1 MRTDRGVARL
11 ERHVSQAL
19 QAKGVTEHRALIVAV
34 SGGPDSLALL
44 HALCRLRDGLGL
56 ELHGAHLDHALRG
69 EDSEADARFVAET
82 FRLLGLAHTSERAD
96 VRAYQRRH
104 RLSLEEAARRVR
116 YDFLARVA
124 REQGAGAVAL
134 GHTSDD
140 QAETVLMNIMRG
152 SGLAGLRGMETA
164 ARHTIG
170 GQDVLLLRPLLHST
184 RKDTVHYCDALGL
197 RPRMDRTNLS
207 TAPRRNRVRLELLP
221 AMEQYNPAVR
231 GALIRLS
238 RSAAL
243 EVAHL
248 DAMVD
253 GVWQS
258 AVRQSEGCV
267 AVSKD
272 AALRLDPALRAH
284 LLRRA
289 VRLVKGDLKEIDQYH
304 VDSMARLLD
313 GRVGRALD
321 LPGGLRFTVG
331 YTEATVTAA
340 ERDCCP
346 LPPLEGE
353 HPLNVPGETLIHGWR
368 VTAALVEPGSGPA
381 SNGPREYAPG
391 GLRALLRWRPVAGG
405 LHVRARRPGDRFQ
418 PLGMAG
424 RKKLQDFMV
433 DAKVPRRWRDS
444 VPLVLSSVGIVWVVG
459 WRTAEWA
466 RAKEADAPLLELVF
480 ALESEGGEG
489 G

>member
-1 MRTDRGVARL
+1 MTQ
-11 ERHVSQAL
+11 HS
-19 QAKGVTEHRALIVAV
+19 ALIVAV

-44 HALCRLRDGLGL
+44 HALCRLKSGLGL

-69 EDSEADARFVAET
+69 EESADDARFVAET

-96 VRAYQRRH
+96 VRAFQKRH

-140 QAETVLMNIMRG
+140 QAETVLMNIIRG

-170 GQDVLLLRPLLHST
+170 GQDILLLRPLLHST
-184 RKDTVHYCDALGL
+184 RKDTLDYCSALGL
-197 RPRMDRTNLS
+197 RPRVDRTNLS
-207 TAPRRNRVRLELLP
+207 TALRRNRVRLELLP
-221 AMEQYNPAVR
+221 ALEQYNPAVR
-231 GALIRLS
+231 DALIRLS
-238 RSAAL
+238 RSAAQ

-248 DAMVD
+248 DGMVD
-253 GVWQS
+253 GVWQR
-258 AVRQSEGCV
+258 AVRQSDGYV

-284 LLRRA
+284 LLRQA
-289 VRLVKGDLKEIDQYH
+289 VRLVKGDLKGIEQYH
-304 VDSMARLLD
+304 IDNMVRLLE
-313 GRVGRALD
+313 GGAGKALD

-331 YTEATVTAA
+331 YAEATVTTA
-340 ERDCCP
+340 EHDLCP
-346 LPPLEGE
+346 LPSLEGE

-368 VTAALVEPGSGPA
+368 ITAALVEPDSEPAPDGSWD
-381 SNGPREYAPG
+381 YAPG
-391 GLRALLRWRPVAGG
+391 GLRARLSYRPVADGMY
-405 LHVRARRPGDRFQ
+405 VRARRPGDRFQ
-418 PLGMAG
+418 PLGMTG

-433 DAKVPRRWRDS
+433 DAKIPRWWRDN
-444 VPLVLSSVGIVWVVG
+444 VPLVLSTGDIVWVVG

-466 RAKEADAPLLELVF
+466 RAKERDAPLLELVF
-480 ALESEGGEG
+480 ALEGGGIPGVG